1 MAEPA
6 ARLAADRRP
15 VWFNRSVLA
24 FGLASLLSDAGH
36 ETATAILPL
45 FLVSLGGSAAAL
57 GLIEGVADALATAAK
72 LFAGW
77 YSDGLSRRK
86 PIGVVGYAAT
96 GIGMAGFALTW
107 TPAQVLA
114 VRALSWIG
122 RGTRGPVRDA
132 MLAEAVTPQMIGRA
146 FGFHRAMDTAGAVV
160 GPLIALAL
168 VGWLGYREVFVV
180 TLVPGILSVLAFAS
194 APEVARRRTRPR
206 FRASLA
212 GLPPR
217 FRRFL
222 FAVGLFGLGDFARSL
237 LILRAEQLLPAHGP
251 LPRGQ
256 EAIALYVFHN
266 LVHALSAY
274 GIGALASRV
283 GARRVL
289 VAGYLTF
296 ALMAVGFLVA
306 PAHPPFAVLLG
317 LFVLAG
323 LATSAEE
330 VLEGTVAAELL
341 PEALRGT
348 GFGALAAVN
357 GVGDLAASALVGWLW
372 AAVSPAAGFG
382 WAAAMG
388 LVGALTL
395 ARVR

>member
-45 FLVSLGGSAAAL
+45 FLVTLGGSAAAL

-96 GIGMAGFALTW
+96 GIGMAGFALTR

-114 VRALSWIG
+114 VRALTWIG

-160 GPLIALAL
+160 GPLLALAL
-168 VGWLGYREVFVV
+168 VSGLGYREVFVV

-194 APEVARRRTRPR
+194 APEVARRRTRSR

-237 LILRAEQLLPAHGP
+237 LILRAMQLLPAHGP

-256 EAIALYVFHN
+256 EAIALYVLHN

-306 PAHPPFAVLLG
+306 PPHPPFVVLLG

-388 LVGALTL
+388 LVGALAL